1 MSTKHLTRCDVGS
14 LLAVTLGDVAADTA
28 GNISSKDVSEYFP
41 YNTTDSHYILLV
53 LAPFAQYTR
62 PESFYDGDNALESL
76 EFNDKLHFH
85 LPSHPNKYRQEK
97 FLADDIKL
105 QNNFPLSYC
114 VSSK

>member
-1 MSTKHLTRCDVGS
+1 M
-14 LLAVTLGDVAADTA
+14 TLGDVAADTA

-41 YNTTDSHYILLV
+41 YNTTQQTVTIFYLYWLHLHNTPDQRAFMMEIMHLSHLSLMISFISIFHHILI
-53 LAPFAQYTR
+53 TTDR
-62 PESFYDGDNALESL
+62 EM
-76 EFNDKLHFH
+76 
-85 LPSHPNKYRQEK
+85 